1 MSAMPDAKC
10 STLRQEVVVAAT
22 LESPEPTFP
31 FFMDFQLL
39 FVSEKDPFLGSSKR
53 LALFY
58 KIALRCLLVKNRPW
72 NTRLYE
78 LPLFEIKIQYHL

>member
-58 KIALRCLLVKNRPW
+58 KIGPP
-72 NTRLYE
+72 
-78 LPLFEIKIQYHL
+78 LPAGQKQTLEYTTL

>member
-10 STLRQEVVVAAT
+10 STLQQEVVVAAT

-53 LALFY
+53 LALFLQNSPSLSAGQKQTLEY
-58 KIALRCLLVKNRPW
+58 TTL
-72 NTRLYE
+72 
-78 LPLFEIKIQYHL
+78 